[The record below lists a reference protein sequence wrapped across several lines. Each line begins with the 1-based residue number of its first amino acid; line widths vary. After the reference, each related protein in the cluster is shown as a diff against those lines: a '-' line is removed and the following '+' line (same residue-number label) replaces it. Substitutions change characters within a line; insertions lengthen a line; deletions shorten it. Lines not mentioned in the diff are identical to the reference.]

1 MSNAIDQITDM
12 LKLTLSI
19 FEKYKGSNPVSR
31 ISTSAYNNY
40 RGLCTINFTK
50 GGSSYYN
57 NGQTYIDNKP
67 VNLSLP
73 SPICLSLTE
82 QSTKDLLYLLEGNK
96 HPKHYNTPKL
106 LSDIDA
112 GLLYSMSRCYNVM
125 YLQKNS
131 QFELLLDCN
140 FTIQSHN
147 SIQYSAQ
154 PFIGDFYI
162 KYDSQN
168 QKVDLRDSTLPP
180 VSVLKYKSSPEDE
193 FVNLPNTIKN
203 NVKISNSDSP
213 LLDLTPKQ
221 YKQYIVIHPKY
232 LYQHKYIMVTRQRNV
247 EIDYCKYCADNYN
260 CTGGAKYYFN
270 ICEKRMEISY
280 GKQQDSDVV
289 LIPDV
294 VEKIIGSVISVSY
307 KPSSL
312 TNIVGEIEEVK
323 QLILPL
329 NLQLKVEFNY

>member
-1 MSNAIDQITDM
+1 MSYKQQVLGQLNVANN
-12 LKLTLSI
+12 L
-19 FEKYKGSNPVSR
+19 FEKYRKGNDPIPNITIRNDYHGFTTSFSVKKGNYYTNSSGSHGTIREYESTPGR
-31 ISTSAYNNY
+31 ITDYSM
-40 RGLCTINFTK
+40 
-50 GGSSYYN
+50 
-57 NGQTYIDNKP
+57 
-67 VNLSLP
+67 
-73 SPICLSLTE
+73 TE
-82 QSTKDLLYLLEGNK
+82 QEVKDMLYALNGD

-106 LSDIDA
+106 LSNIDA

-125 YLQKNS
+125 YLQKNN

-180 VSVLKYKSSPEDE
+180 LSVLKYKCSPDDD

-203 NVKISNSDSP
+203 NIKISNSDSP

-260 CTGGAKYYFN
+260 CTGGTKYYFN

-280 GKQQDSDVV
+280 GKQQDFDVV

-329 NLQLKVEFNY
+329 NIQLKVEFNY